1 MSRSPREEREHPVLI
16 RNDVPERRWGGKERL
31 DNEDDARERLLNA
44 AEACFERFGLRRT
57 TIDDVA
63 REAKVSRST
72 VYRYFDGRGD
82 LIVAAYMR
90 EGDQVNEKLKALLD
104 KPGPFSERLLK
115 ATMRSIEA
123 IRSGK
128 YLPLMLTPEGA
139 MLASK
144 AVTAS
149 TAFYEQ
155 TRRTMGPYLEAAQ
168 AKGEVREDLD
178 LDDFNEWMLRIVFS
192 FAMIDSPSKHD
203 QKHIKHM
210 LATFLVPALEP

>member
-1 MSRSPREEREHPVLI
+1 MARTGE
-16 RNDVPERRWGGKERL
+16 PERRWGTKERL
-31 DNEDDARERLLNA
+31 DDEDAARERLLNA
-44 AEACFERFGLRRT
+44 AEVCFERFGMRRT

-90 EGDQVNEKLKALLD
+90 ESDAVNEKVRRLMSQ
-104 KPGPFSERLLK
+104 PGPFADRVVK
-115 ATMRSIEA
+115 AMLRSIDA

-128 YLPLMLTPEGA
+128 YLPLMLTTDGA

-149 TAFYEQ
+149 DAFYEGA
-155 TRRTMGPYLEAAQ
+155 RATMEPFLEE
-168 AKGEVREDLD
+168 AKVEGEVRKEIS
-178 LDDFNEWMLRIVFS
+178 LDDFIEWTLRIMFS
-192 FAMIDSPSKHD
+192 FAMFESPKKRDRKS
-203 QKHIKHM
+203 
-210 LATFLVPALEP
+210 LERLLGSLVVPWLSPHG

>member
-1 MSRSPREEREHPVLI
+1 VLI
-16 RNDVPERRWGGKERL
+16 MHGEPERRWGTKERL

-44 AEACFERFGLRRT
+44 AEVCFERFGLRRT

-90 EGDQVNEKLKALLD
+90 ESDAVNDKVKALMRQ
-104 KPGPFSERLLK
+104 PGPFPERVVK
-115 ATMRSIEA
+115 AMMRSIDS
-123 IRSGK
+123 IRAGK

-139 MLASK
+139 LLASK

-149 TAFYEQ
+149 AAFY
-155 TRRTMGPYLEAAQ
+155 
-168 AKGEVREDLD
+168 
-178 LDDFNEWMLRIVFS
+178 
-192 FAMIDSPSKHD
+192 AMFDSPTKRD
-203 QKHIKHM
+203 QKGLRRM
-210 LATFLVPALEP
+210 LDTFLVPSISS

>member
-1 MSRSPREEREHPVLI
+1 MLI
-16 RNDVPERRWGGKERL
+16 AHNPPERRWGSKERL

-82 LIVAAYMR
+82 LIAAAYMR
-90 EGDQVNEKLKALLD
+90 ESDAVNEKVKALMG
-104 KPGPFSERLLK
+104 KPGRFTDRLIK
-115 ATMRSIEA
+115 ATMRSIESV
-123 IRSGK
+123 RQGK

-139 MLASK
+139 ILASK

-149 TAFYEQ
+149 SAFYE
-155 TRRTMGPYLEAAQ
+155 TMRDTMGPFVEQ
-168 AKGEVREDLD
+168 AKAGGEMRTDLE
-178 LDDFNEWMLRIVFS
+178 LDDFNEWMLRIIFS
-192 FAMIDSPSKHD
+192 FAMFDSPTQRD
-203 QKHIKHM
+203 QKHIRH
-210 LATFLVPALEP
+210 LLETFLAPALAP

>member
-1 MSRSPREEREHPVLI
+1 MLI
-16 RNDVPERRWGGKERL
+16 AQEPPERRWGAKERV
-31 DNEDDARERLLNA
+31 DSEDDARERLVNA
-44 AEACFERFGLRRT
+44 AEVCFERFGLRRT

-90 EGDQVNEKLKALLD
+90 ESEQVNEKVKALMRQ
-104 KPGPFSERLLK
+104 PGPFAARVVKTTL
-115 ATMRSIEA
+115 RSIES

-139 MLASK
+139 ILASK

-149 TAFYEQ
+149 SAFYE
-155 TRRTMGPYLEAAQ
+155 TSRETMGPFFDEAQ
-168 AKGEVREDLD
+168 ANGEIRPDIT
-178 LDDFNEWMLRIVFS
+178 LDDFIEWTLRIIFS
-192 FAMIDSPSKHD
+192 FAMFDSPVQRDAKRSVKRL
-203 QKHIKHM
+203 IE
-210 LATFLVPALEP
+210 TFLVPSLAP

>member
-1 MSRSPREEREHPVLI
+1 MLI
-16 RNDVPERRWGGKERL
+16 SHKAPERRWGTKERL
-31 DNEDDARERLLNA
+31 DNEEDARERLLNA
-44 AEACFERFGLRRT
+44 AEVCFERFGLRRT

-90 EGDQVNEKLKALLD
+90 ESDAVNERVKALMS
-104 KPGPFSERLLK
+104 KPGPFAERLIK
-115 ATMRSIEA
+115 ASMRSIES
-123 IRSGK
+123 IRQGK

-149 TAFYEQ
+149 SAFYDTMRE
-155 TRRTMGPYLEAAQ
+155 TMGPFVEQ
-168 AKGEVREDLD
+168 AKLDGEVRPDVELD
-178 LDDFNEWMLRIVFS
+178 NFNEWMLRIIFS
-192 FAMIDSPSKHD
+192 FAMFDSPSQTDHRG
-203 QKHIKHM
+203 HIRR
-210 LATFLVPALEP
+210 LLEEYLVPSLQP

>member
-1 MSRSPREEREHPVLI
+1 MLI
-16 RNDVPERRWGGKERL
+16 SHNPPERRWGSKERL

-44 AEACFERFGLRRT
+44 AEVCFERFGLRRT

-90 EGDQVNEKLKALLD
+90 ESDAVTDKVKALMG
-104 KPGPFSERLLK
+104 KPGPFADRLVK
-115 ATMRSIEA
+115 GMMRSIEA
-123 IRSGK
+123 IRQGK

-139 MLASK
+139 ILATK

-149 TAFYEQ
+149 SAFYDTMRE
-155 TRRTMGPYLEAAQ
+155 TMGPFVEQ
-168 AKGEVREDLD
+168 AKADGEVRPEVE
-178 LDDFNEWMLRIVFS
+178 LDDFNEWTLRIIFS
-192 FAMIDSPSKHD
+192 FAMFDSPTQRDH
-203 QKHIKHM
+203 QKHIKRM
-210 LATFLVPALEP
+210 LEEFLVPSFRP

>member
-1 MSRSPREEREHPVLI
+1 VLI
-16 RNDVPERRWGGKERL
+16 HNDVPERRWGGKERL

-44 AEACFERFGLRRT
+44 AEVCFERFGLRRT

-82 LIVAAYMR
+82 LIVAAYLR
-90 EGDQVNEKLKALLD
+90 ESDAVNDKLKALLD
-104 KPGPFSERLLK
+104 KPGPFEERFLK

-149 TAFYEQ
+149 SAFYEA
-155 TRRTMGPYLEAAQ
+155 TRQTMGPYLEAAQ
-168 AKGEVREDLD
+168 ANGEVRKDLD
-178 LDDFNEWMLRIVFS
+178 LDDFNEWMLRIIFS
-192 FAMIDSPSKHD
+192 FAMIDSPAKRD
-203 QKHIKHM
+203 PKHIKD
-210 LATFLVPALEP
+210 LLTTFLLPALRP